1 MPFKFKVGFNQY
13 GTEPALFL
21 TSRPT
26 APPSVYDGKTSQPFI
41 YAYFYDQEN

>member
-26 APPSVYDGKTSQPFI
+26 APPSVYDGKSVQFFL
-41 YAYFYDQEN
+41 YFNDHER